1 MPYSPSYLKVFA
13 PYMRKRCKRM
23 EKVEVSTG
31 VSLLNIPECGLSI
44 LCGCPPDVVKL
55 LMKRGIINRRPWPEG
70 LWETGPNAIL
80 LSDLSIQGGK
90 FSNLAEFPILQMFY
104 RQGMIVPGH
113 PGNTGA
119 KPVVMGLSSQLSA
132 VCEYLFRGTYGL
144 ANLEE
149 IIQSGVPADMA
160 AEIIRLKLSFAFNQI
175 RKSEDILELHPLDSG
190 EREIREGLSA
200 RRTGVNAYS
209 FTVGGQTVEV
219 NLNLAETE
227 RYVSPI
233 QLEYHKVQ
241 RDYFS
246 VVHLGEGDGWDPQRP
261 CMSSIVCFQGR
272 IYLIDTGP
280 NILDSLTALGISVNE
295 IEGIFH
301 THAHDDHF
309 AGLTSLVRTDHK
321 IKYYA
326 TPMVRA
332 SVMKKLAALMSLPEK
347 RFMRSFEVH
356 DLKQD
361 EWNNIAGLEVMPVYS
376 PHPVEDTV
384 LFFRAMWEDG
394 YKTYAHLADIA
405 ALSTLERMLMKADDR
420 TEVSETLYR
429 QFTSRILAP
438 ADIKKIDIGGGMIHG
453 MARDFADDT
462 SKKIVLAHLGRDLTP
477 TEKEIGSNASFG
489 LEDVLIPSR
498 HDYFRDQAR
507 TYLSMY
513 FPDAASSDIGMLIN
527 CPIQTLNM
535 GFIIQKRDTPSESVY
550 LIITGVVEMVQ
561 ADTGEVTMLSAGT
574 LIGES
579 NAFGDAIPK
588 KTYRARSYIN
598 VLIIPPPLYLAFVK
612 RNAALEDARRNC
624 ATAFFLQT
632 TPLFGEMVS
641 SPVLHSIAVCLL
653 PRQAKK
659 YEKVENIE
667 DSSLFIVRK
676 GSFDV
681 FIDDVPVDRIG
692 VGDFFGEECVFFSG
706 SSMMSAIALEDSECF
721 RLRADLLRDVPI
733 VEWKMLEVY
742 ERRLTAYGEQI
753 S

>member
-1 MPYSPSYLKVFA
+1 
-13 PYMRKRCKRM
+13 M

-31 VSLLNIPECGLSI
+31 VWLLNVPEAGLSI

-55 LMKRGIINRRPWPEG
+55 LMKRGLINRRPWPEG

-90 FSNLAEFPILQMFY
+90 FANLVEFPILQMFY
-104 RQGMIVPGH
+104 RQGMIIPGH

-119 KPVVMGLSSQLSA
+119 KPLVMGLSSQLGG

-144 ANLEE
+144 ADLGE
-149 IIQSGVPADMA
+149 ITASGVPPDFA

-190 EREIREGLSA
+190 EREIREGLRV
-200 RRTGVNAYS
+200 RRVGVNRYV
-209 FTVGGQTVEV
+209 FTRGEETAEI
-219 NLNLAETE
+219 NLNLGESE
-227 RYVSPI
+227 RYASPI

-246 VVHLGEGDGWDPQRP
+246 VVHIGEGDGWDPQRP
-261 CMSSIVCFQGR
+261 CMSSIVSFQGR

-326 TPMVRA
+326 TPLVRA

-361 EWNNIAGLEVMPVYS
+361 EWNNIDGLEVMPVYS
-376 PHPVEDTV
+376 PHPVEDNV
-384 LFFRAMWEDG
+384 LFFRTMWEDG

-405 ALSTLERMLMKADDR
+405 AMSTLERLLLKAEDR
-420 TEVSETLYR
+420 TAFSESLYQ
-429 QFTSRILAP
+429 QFTARLLAP

-453 MARDFADDT
+453 LAQDFAGDT
-462 SKKIVLAHLGRDLTP
+462 SKKIVLAHIGRDLTP
-477 TEKEIGSNASFG
+477 AEKEIGSNASFG

-498 HDYFRDQAR
+498 HDYIRDQAR
-507 TYLSMY
+507 SYLSLY
-513 FPDAASSDIGMLIN
+513 FPEAAASDINMLLN
-527 CPIQTLNM
+527 CPIQMLNM
-535 GFIIQKRDTPSESVY
+535 GYIIQKRDQPSEWVY
-550 LIITGVVEMVQ
+550 LIVTGVVEMVQ
-561 ADTGEVTMLSAGT
+561 ANTGEVTMLSAGT

-579 NAFGDAIPK
+579 HAFGDEVPK

-598 VLIIPPPLYLAFVK
+598 VLTIPPPLYFAFV
-612 RNAALEDARRNC
+612 RHNAVLEDAKRNC

-641 SPVLHSIAVCLL
+641 SPVLHGIAVCLL
-653 PRQAKK
+653 TRQAKR

-667 DSSLFIVRK
+667 DNSLFIVHK

-681 FIDDVPVDRIG
+681 FIENVPVDRIG

-706 SSMMSAIALEDSECF
+706 GSMMSAVALEDSECYV
-721 RLRADLLRDVPI
+721 LRADLLRDVPI